1 MLTTQE
7 NGVNLLI
14 EQKQIYKEELLYLV
28 LGRVFDGHFPMVAEA
43 VSSKSNSQL
52 SASSLQ

>member
-14 EQKQIYKEELLYLV
+14 EQKQTYEEELIYLV
-28 LGRVFDGHFPMVAEA
+28 LERVFVGCFQMVAEV

-52 SASSLQ
+52 RASSLK